1 MRTPIFK
8 KERTVYWPSE
18 FDDVVNIFRGIS
30 DSGERSPN
38 PMYSTNAEVIV
49 LAATIGLTNNR
60 RRVFKGGKNEIT
72 TQTFH
77 SRGLDGYLLLIPM
90 LGNPGKGQEILK
102 SENDDFLIAEFEQY
116 ASGGLEVLSGIF
128 SDSPGKS
135 PEIIIQT
142 EMSKYLKLLDGDFK
156 KEPPP
161 DIFS

>member
-18 FDDVVNIFRGIS
+18 YDDVVNIFRGIT
-30 DSGERSPN
+30 DSGERLHN
-38 PMYSTNAEVIV
+38 PMYSTNAEIIV
-49 LAATIGLTNNR
+49 LAATIGLINNR

-77 SRGLDGYLLLIPM
+77 SRNLDGYLLLIPM
-90 LGNPGKGQEILK
+90 LGNPGMGQEILK
-102 SENDDFLIAEFEQY
+102 SENDEFLITEFEQY

-128 SDSPGKS
+128 SESPGKS

-142 EMSKYLKLLDGDFK
+142 EMSKFLKILDGRQK
-156 KEPPP
+156 NESPP